1 MFGIAGYKKGISST
15 HPSKEQEEK
24 IQDYES
30 KIADYDSTLLELNNG
45 IELAQKQI
53 DQLKEYVDNS
63 IYMKLD
69 SQNIHAASAQFA
81 ILNSGNTGNILTS
94 FTYYINEGGLLEELS
109 AEYGNVDTNYLKEI
123 IASSTGSNILNI
135 TVYHYEKSQAEKLI
149 KSIETCLNKQAT
161 QIAKA
166 QGTFLI
172 QKISSSSFTKVDINV
187 ANAQNNNMNN
197 LKNFLSNKVDL
208 ENKRIAQEN
217 NKISY
222 MEKNESKVAAITQV
236 NPYKEGI
243 KYAVLGA
250 VFAVLLL
257 WCYYSIKFI
266 LGDHLKS
273 KKDLSSASL
282 PVIST
287 YSSQRGYS
295 PSLDRVLMD
304 IQLWSEQ
311 YNMTKI
317 FISMLSGS
325 ELAKKVV
332 VDYLEKIDQTGL
344 TVSTGYHVNDDA
356 EELRNM
362 ISAKH
367 CIVIVQVG
375 KTTYSQINDQIELC
389 EKFGIKILGYVV
401 AE

>member
-1 MFGIAGYKKGISST
+1 MFGIAGYKKGISSA
-15 HPSKEQEEK
+15 HPSKEQEQK
-24 IQDYES
+24 IEDYES
-30 KIADYDSTLLELNNG
+30 KVADYDSTLLELNNSV
-45 IELAQKQI
+45 ELAQKQI
-53 DQLKEYVDNS
+53 DQLQEYVDNS

-81 ILNSGNTGNILTS
+81 ILNSGNIGNILTS

-109 AEYGNVDTNYLKEI
+109 AEYGDIDSKYLKEI
-123 IASSTGSNILNI
+123 ITSSTGSNILNI
-135 TVYHYEKSQAEKLI
+135 TVYHYEENQAEKLMEA
-149 KSIETCLNKQAT
+149 IETSLNKQAIQVT
-161 QIAKA
+161 KA
-166 QGTFLI
+166 QGAFTI
-172 QKISSSSFTKVDINV
+172 QKISSSSFTKADVNV
-187 ANAQNNNMNN
+187 ANTQNNNMNN

-208 ENKRIAQEN
+208 ENK
-217 NKISY
+217 KISQESSKSSY
-222 MEKNESKVAAITQV
+222 IEKNESKIVALTQV

-250 VFAVLLL
+250 VSAVLLL

-266 LGDHLKS
+266 LGERLKS
-273 KKDLSSASL
+273 REDLSSASL

-287 YSSQRGYS
+287 YSSHKGYL
-295 PSLDRVLMD
+295 PLLDRVLMD

-311 YNMTKI
+311 YQMTKI
-317 FISMLSGS
+317 FISILSDS
-325 ELAKKVV
+325 ELVKQIVE
-332 VDYLEKIDQTGL
+332 DYLEKIEQTDL
-344 TVSTGYHVNDDA
+344 TASIGYHVNDDA

-362 ISAKH
+362 ISTKY

-375 KTTYSQINDQIELC
+375 KTTYSQINEQIALC